1 MSESGKRQVPPAMKK
16 ILNLDAEITKRFV
29 LWANQFL
36 PLRSLRIHYKALE
49 ITCHGIPWFA
59 FWIAFTW
66 LFNNPSLIQLQVNML
81 IGLLIDIILIAVAKA
96 YFRRRRPIANTDDA
110 LGQIGPD
117 VFSFPSGHASRAVF
131 VAYFFINLWP
141 LPIFCV
147 PPLLAWVT
155 AICLSRIL
163 MNRHYILDV
172 IGGIVFGLI
181 VSWTVSLI
189 WLDKDSA
196 NYLMSFLSDDKIDGG
211 DYHV

>member
-1 MSESGKRQVPPAMKK
+1 MSKTEKRQVPPALKQV
-16 ILNLDAEITKRFV
+16 LRFDEEVTKRFV
-29 LWANQFL
+29 LWANKFL

-66 LFNNPSLIQLQVNML
+66 LFNNSSLVQMQVNML
-81 IGLLIDIILIAVAKA
+81 IGLFLDIIFIAVAKA
-96 YFRRRRPIANTDDA
+96 YFRRRRPVANTDDA

-131 VAYFFINLWP
+131 VAYFFINLYQ
-141 LPIFCV
+141 LPVLCV

-172 IGGIVFGLI
+172 VGGICFGLI
-181 VSWTVSLI
+181 VAWIISFI
-189 WLDKDSA
+189 WLDADAA

>member
-1 MSESGKRQVPPAMKK
+1 QIEKREVPPALKK
-16 ILNLDAEITKRFV
+16 LLKFDAELTKKFV

-81 IGLLIDIILIAVAKA
+81 IGLFVDIILVAVAKA
-96 YFRRRRPIANTDDA
+96 YFRRRRPVANTDDA
-110 LGQIGPD
+110 LGQMGPD

-131 VAYFFINLWP
+131 VTYFFINLYQ
-141 LPIFCV
+141 LPIIFV

-172 IGGIVFGLI
+172 FGGIFLGLI
-181 VSWTVSLI
+181 VSWIISFI
-189 WLDKDSA
+189 WLDDDTAK
-196 NYLMSFLSDDKIDGG
+196 YLMSFLSDDKIDGG

>member
-1 MSESGKRQVPPAMKK
+1 LKQV
-16 ILNLDAEITKRFV
+16 LRFDEEVTKRFV
-29 LWANQFL
+29 LWANKFL

-66 LFNNPSLIQLQVNML
+66 LFNNSSLVQMQVNML
-81 IGLLIDIILIAVAKA
+81 IGLFLDIIFIAVAKA
-96 YFRRRRPIANTDDA
+96 YFRRRRPVANTDDA

-131 VAYFFINLWP
+131 VAYFFINLYQ
-141 LPIFCV
+141 LPVLCV

-172 IGGIVFGLI
+172 VGGICFGLI
-181 VSWTVSLI
+181 VAWIISFI
-189 WLDKDSA
+189 WLDADAA

>member
-1 MSESGKRQVPPAMKK
+1 MSQAEKREVPPAIKN
-16 ILNLDAEITKRFV
+16 ILKADIEISKRFV

-66 LFNNPSLIQLQVNML
+66 LFNNTSLIQLQVNIL
-81 IGLLIDIILIAVAKA
+81 IGLLLDIILIAIAKA
-96 YFRRRRPIANTDDA
+96 YFRRRRPVANSDDA

-131 VAYFFINLWP
+131 VTYFFINLYP
-141 LPIFCV
+141 LPIYCI
-147 PPLLAWVT
+147 PPLLAWTTSV
-155 AICLSRIL
+155 CLSRIL

-172 IGGIVFGLI
+172 LGGVMFGLI
-181 VSWTVSLI
+181 VAWTVSFI
-189 WLDKDSA
+189 WLDESA
-196 NYLMSFLSDDKIDGG
+196 AVYLMSFLSDDKIDGG